1 MTDLSK
7 LDDDSWEQIC
17 SLEEL
22 PLDAGV
28 AALIN
33 QEPSAIN
40 REPSSA
46 NQKPSEQCQIALF
59 RQRDSETV
67 YAIGNFDP
75 FSEANVLARGILC
88 SIDGELNVASP
99 VLKEHFSLTTGQC
112 LEDETVSV
120 PTYPTKI
127 SDGQVFVQVASSSEV
142 SL

>member
-1 MTDLSK
+1 MSDINK
-7 LDDDSWEQIC
+7 ADKDSWEQIC
-17 SLEEL
+17 ALEEL

-28 AALIN
+28 AALLD
-33 QEPSAIN
+33 QQA
-40 REPSSA
+40 A
-46 NQKPSEQCQIALF
+46 AQCQIALF

-88 SIDGELNVASP
+88 SIDGELAVASP

-112 LEDETVSV
+112 FEDEAISV